1 MKKVSILVALVLLV
15 ACHSLPQ
22 EDVIP
27 QDPKEPDTTGVIPVT
42 RVELDRTALT
52 FNEIGD
58 TFRLHVRVFPENA
71 TDKRIK
77 WSGGGKTYSLDSTGL
92 VTAKGN
98 GSGVITVT
106 SIDQGKKATCS
117 VKVAQRV
124 TGVVLSHNYLRIQVG
139 TRITLQATVSPDNA
153 ANAKCSWSSDN
164 EDVVSVTTYDYYS
177 DPPTAFLEG
186 LSAGKS
192 MVRAASVSDKDVTDE
207 CEVEVFSPM
216 KIEVVDMGLSVGW
229 ANANLGSTAIE
240 DIGDYFAW
248 GETSTQY
255 YTLTPPIWK
264 FPSYYWLYDWDTY
277 QLGRNP
283 LALNKYNTKERNGT
297 VDNLTVLELEDDA
310 AHAILGEKWRMP
322 TDAEWEEL
330 FENSTLTWIS
340 DDNRKGCLVTST
352 INGNSLFF
360 PYTGY
365 YSQIVFQGNTET
377 INTYAEDSQNGY
389 YWSSCLGENN
399 PDPYCAYVA
408 IFSSSNYLPYTYL
421 DRCYGC
427 VIRPVM
433 QH

>member
-1 MKKVSILVALVLLV
+1 MKNVPILVILVLLV
-15 ACHSLPQ
+15 ACRSLPP

-27 QDPKEPDTTGVIPVT
+27 QDPNEPDTTGVIPVV

-58 TFRLHVRVFPENA
+58 TFRLQVRVFPENA
-71 TDKRIK
+71 TDKRVN
-77 WSGGGKTYSLDSTGL
+77 WSKGSNKVYSVDSTGL
-92 VTAKGN
+92 VTALNN
-98 GSGVITVT
+98 GSGTITVT
-106 SIDQGKKATCS
+106 SVDQGKKATCS
-117 VKVAQRV
+117 IRVAQRV
-124 TGVVLSHNYLRIQVG
+124 TDVVLSHNYLRIQVG
-139 TRITLQATVSPDNA
+139 TRLILQAAVSPDNA

-177 DPPTAFLEG
+177 DPPIAFVEG
-186 LSAGKS
+186 LSAGKTV
-192 MVRAASVSDKDVTDE
+192 VRAASVSDKDVTDE
-207 CEVEVFSPM
+207 CEVEVYSPM

-248 GETSTQY
+248 GETSPQY

-264 FPSYYWLYDWDTY
+264 FPSYYCLYDWDTY
-277 QLGRNP
+277 HLGGNP
-283 LALNKYNTKERNGT
+283 LTLNKYNTKERNGK

-322 TDAEWEEL
+322 TAAEWEEL

-352 INGNSLFF
+352 VNGNSLFF
-360 PYTGY
+360 PYSGY
-365 YSQIVFQGNTET
+365 YRSQIVYHGSTVT
-377 INTYAEDSQNGY
+377 INAYAEDIDNGY
-389 YWSSCLGENN
+389 YWSSSLVD
-399 PDPYCAYVA
+399 PPYCAYA
-408 IFSSSNYLPYTYL
+408 ALFSSSYVLQYNYLE
-421 DRCYGC
+421 RCCGC